1 MSVLEA
7 MSVARPV
14 IATRVGGLP
23 EVVEPGRTGFLIS
36 PDRPSELAHALV
48 NLARDPARAEELG
61 LAGRARQ
68 RRAFSIEAMT
78 RGYAELLADL
88 DRARRTGAPRR
99 PLVQVTA

>member
-36 PDRPSELAHALV
+36 PDRPSELAHALA
-48 NLARDPARAEELG
+48 NLARDPALPRNWGWPDGAPK
-61 LAGRARQ
+61 A
-68 RRAFSIEAMT
+68 AFSIEAMT

-88 DRARRTGAPRR
+88 DRARRTGARR
-99 PLVQVTA
+99 PGTGQVA